1 MPISLGGSSL
11 GKAAMQVLATDP
23 SFGKYDSAYEHWEGL
38 EHWSHET
45 DPRDAMHNPPP
56 KTQYRTV
63 GEVAG
68 SELNALHSL
77 PKLRQTFAIG
87 TGQTIRKF
95 HKDSANARSWKSNA
109 WRREEARAK
118 ALIAEDAIAF
128 EQSLQSGVGGAA
140 VEELAELE
148 AEASVDNSRREA
160 LLHEKHREE
169 VRARA
174 KGGMGGGAGDGKKE
188 LVADRL
194 QEDDNPVKNL
204 ASEAAKKSG
213 IAYDKKAPTAAKIK
227 VRNADGEYSSSSDDE
242 EAGGQA
248 ASLRTRVYPCTHCGA
263 GVPPSKSLCPACGM
277 IFDEEA
283 ASEIASAKKTPLYQL
298 LGTQYNSGIAAR
310 KQRQERKLADEQ
322 RREALEGISAKS
334 KTTTKRKGGA
344 VGFGEEEVE
353 IDGGNEAD
361 FPGVMAVT
369 MDELYASIDSSAA
382 SATEHLRL
390 VKATQFEAAVTG
402 IPLEEAVD
410 SDSDPAL
417 DKAQPGLDK
426 VMGRRLSEADMEPA
440 FRLQLRNEALKT
452 IEAELLDERYKILRD
467 EARESGRSYAALL
480 AESDLAP
487 KDDVQEA
494 DPAKRKGLAHNL
506 PDEDMLAL
514 VSAQH
519 EADLKRLAD
528 ERREQG
534 VLRRAASKAVSC
546 AKHAHKLATEDGP
559 IPYALSIRQRVYMP
573 LRAKAVSN
581 KDRKNAE
588 DRERRHRRGEFSGG
602 SDSDSEAGDQRAI
615 QEEAKRQAGRIAQQD
630 PVERR
635 VQAAQAQRR
644 RASVAVNKEASTQLV
659 GKRAH
664 KYLGPD
670 TAAKLRGAVHK
681 TLAGVVCLVSSTR
694 NVVGHAKHAK
704 RDLNHWFH
712 HKIEPLASVATDVY
726 LGRRTVAQ
734 AVGVAHVNQ
743 PYSGFEPDD
752 LFKAVDKSDTV
763 ALSRILASG
772 MPATVRDWE
781 GRTGMHIAAARSDG
795 PVACLLLAHRLGTS
809 GARRVDPANAP
820 DSDTFRRWT
829 PLHEAAAAGN
839 AEMAMLLLARGAK
852 PDAVTADGRSA
863 LMLAARSCKHEDKT
877 LVSELQD
884 LSESVKL
891 LEEARLVA
899 VAADEKEAAEENR
912 GRGRS
917 SQSRKKP
924 MGAKGKDLPSSI
936 PGVSAPKKERTAYG
950 HDNRGKGQHSLV
962 MKVLLGAI
970 GRAHIELEDEN
981 GMRALHHAADRG
993 HSSATMLLL
1002 RSGASTRRRDHHSR
1016 LPCDLAKAG
1025 NRLRLADMLH
1035 IANRSVE
1042 PAEVL
1047 KYQARHMVGSE
1058 EEPATAK
1065 TKVKGGSAAKN
1076 AAAAAD
1082 FAAGDI

>member
-23 SFGKYDSAYEHWEGL
+23 SFGQYDSAYEHWEGL

-56 KTQYRTV
+56 KAQYRTV

-118 ALIAEDAIAF
+118 ATIAEDAIAF
-128 EQSLQSGVGGAA
+128 EQSLQSGVGGTA

-148 AEASVDNSRREA
+148 AEAVVDNSRREA

-188 LVADRL
+188 LVEDRL
-194 QEDDNPVKNL
+194 QEDDSPMNHNL

-213 IAYDKKAPTAAKIK
+213 IAYDKKAPTATKIK

-242 EAGGQA
+242 EAEA
-248 ASLRTRVYPCTHCGA
+248 ASQRTRVYPCTHCGA
-263 GVPPSKSLCPACGM
+263 GVPPSTSLCPACGM

-322 RREALEGISAKS
+322 RREALAGINAKG
-334 KTTTKRKGGA
+334 KKPTKKG
-344 VGFGEEEVE
+344 VGLGEEEVE
-353 IDGGNEAD
+353 IDGGDEAD

-369 MDELYASIDSSAA
+369 MDELYASLDSSVA

-390 VKATQFEAAVTG
+390 VKATQFEAVVTG

-417 DKAQPGLDK
+417 DKAQPGLEK
-426 VMGRRLSEADMEPA
+426 VLGRRLSEADMEPA
-440 FRLQLRNEALKT
+440 FRLQLRNEALQT

-467 EARESGRSYAALL
+467 EAHESGRPYAALL

-487 KDDVQEA
+487 KET
-494 DPAKRKGLAHNL
+494 DPAKGKGLAHNL

-519 EADLKRLAD
+519 EAELKRLAD
-528 ERREQG
+528 ERRGQG

-546 AKHAHKLATEDGP
+546 AKHAHNLATEDGP

-573 LRAKAVSN
+573 LRVKAVSN

-602 SDSDSEAGDQRAI
+602 SDSDSEADGQRAI
-615 QEEAKRQAGRIAQQD
+615 QEEAKVGRIARQQD

-644 RASVAVNKEASTQLV
+644 RASVAMNKEASTQLV

-664 KYLGPD
+664 TYLGPD

-809 GARRVDPANAP
+809 GARRMDPANAP

-839 AEMAMLLLARGAK
+839 AEMTMLLLARGAK

-899 VAADEKEAAEENR
+899 VAADEKEAAEENG

-917 SQSRKKP
+917 SKSRKKP

-962 MKVLLGAI
+962 MKVLLGVI

-1047 KYQARHMVGSE
+1047 KYQARHIVGGDEE

-1065 TKVKGGSAAKN
+1065 TKVKMKGGSAAKN

-1082 FAAGDI
+1082 FAVATGDM